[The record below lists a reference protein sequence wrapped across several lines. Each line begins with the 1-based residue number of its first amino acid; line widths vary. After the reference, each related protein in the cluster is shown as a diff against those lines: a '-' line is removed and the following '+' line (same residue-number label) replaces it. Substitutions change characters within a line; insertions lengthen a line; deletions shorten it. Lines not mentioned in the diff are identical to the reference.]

1 MPKKHISSDIPSII
15 LAILLAAGLYA
26 PSWAQATAV
35 APAETG
41 EAEIVAAVGALLDK
55 TYKPDQPGAA
65 VIVVKEGKVI
75 FRKGYGKANLELGA
89 PIEPDMIFRIG
100 SITKQF
106 TAVSI
111 LKLAEEG
118 KLSLDDEVTRFLPD
132 YPTGGKKIT
141 IEHLLTHTSGI
152 KSYTSIPEWLGMWR
166 KDLSLSELIALFKD
180 KPMDFAPG
188 ESWLYNNSA
197 YVLLGAIIEKASGQ
211 TYQDY
216 VEKQIFAPLG
226 MTHSFYD
233 RTDRVIPRRVSGYS
247 KGKDGFVNCAYL
259 SMTQPHAAG
268 SLISSVDDLALWDAA
283 LYTDKVVKQE
293 SLRRAWTPFKLN
305 NGKTAHYGYGWSIQS
320 YEGHRIITH
329 DGGINGFITSGY
341 RLPDDKVYVAVL
353 TNSDSPEV
361 SPGDV
366 AFKIAAIAIGKPFKT
381 PVAVKLAA
389 EKLDAYTGV
398 YQADEKTQA
407 IVRRDGEKLFL
418 YRGLRKTEIVPAS

>member
-1 MPKKHISSDIPSII
+1 
-15 LAILLAAGLYA
+15 
-26 PSWAQATAV
+26 
-35 APAETG
+35 
-41 EAEIVAAVGALLDK
+41 
-55 TYKPDQPGAA
+55 
-65 VIVVKEGKVI
+65 
-75 FRKGYGKANLELGA
+75 
-89 PIEPDMIFRIG
+89 
-100 SITKQF
+100 
-106 TAVSI
+106 
-111 LKLAEEG
+111 
-118 KLSLDDEVTRFLPD
+118 
-132 YPTGGKKIT
+132 
-141 IEHLLTHTSGI
+141 
-152 KSYTSIPEWLGMWR
+152 MWR
-166 KDLSLSELIALFKD
+166 KDLPLAELIALFKD
-180 KPMDFAPG
+180 KPTDFAPG

-259 SMTQPHAAG
+259 SMTQPYAAG
-268 SLISSVDDLALWDAA
+268 SLMSSVDDLALWDAA

-305 NGKTAHYGYGWSIQS
+305 NGKAAHYGYGWSIQS

-329 DGGINGFITSGY
+329 DGGINGFVTSGY

-361 SPGDV
+361 YPGDV

-418 YRGLRKTEIVPAS
+418 YRGPRKTEIVPASEADFFMPDSLRDRLTFIKSGAAVSGYVHYEGYGVDQEFRKTDKPDPAATTRP